1 MIQNKCEKV
10 ETDTADFFKL
20 VSKYQEVAT
29 ELVLEMNKSK
39 NSSNHLRPEKFWG
52 NCGKITLKSQ
62 Q

>member
-39 NSSNHLRPEKFWG
+39 NSSNHLRPEKF
-52 NCGKITLKSQ
+52 
-62 Q
+62 